1 MRSVFVGCPEDRSM
15 VGEGKVKDLEMG
27 HGTLYFSAKLRHIG
41 CNENVIL
48 G

>member
-1 MRSVFVGCPEDRSM
+1 MRSVFVGSSEDRSM

-27 HGTLYFSAKLRHIG
+27 HGTLYFSVKLQHIG

>member
-1 MRSVFVGCPEDRSM
+1 MRSVSVGSPEDRSM
-15 VGEGKVKDLEMG
+15 VGEGEEKDLEMG
-27 HGTLYFSAKLRHIG
+27 QPLCFSIKLRHIG